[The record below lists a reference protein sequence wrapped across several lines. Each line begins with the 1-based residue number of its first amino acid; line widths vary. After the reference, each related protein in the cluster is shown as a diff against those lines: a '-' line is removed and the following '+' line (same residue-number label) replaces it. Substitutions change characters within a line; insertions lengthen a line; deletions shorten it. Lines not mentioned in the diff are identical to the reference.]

1 MKNEFFGKE
10 NPLVWFSNHSLVVR
24 NWAGKWH
31 ITYSFKEINKNKEKK
46 RLGVHD
52 FFFNGLDEP

>member
-1 MKNEFFGKE
+1 MTHHLFF
-10 NPLVWFSNHSLVVR
+10 R
-24 NWAGKWH
+24 
-31 ITYSFKEINKNKEKK
+31 EINKNKGKK